1 MHACQIGQRVV
12 WRSNNFLFS
21 FCEVVSL
28 YYGQRDRE
36 VNNKEALSAVA
47 CLVLLIQ
54 FPSIFAAVNTRIF
67 IPTSPLHHSIPL
79 VTKILLKLRLEAWI
93 WVPLLYSTACLEGMK
108 HPKEPQVLID
118 PSLLTQS
125 HEPHMLPYCING
137 SFLHRKQRGT
147 WKVFCPTLPSC
158 PTLQGHFYVP
168 FKRGLWLRIFWKP
181 SPVTAQPF

>member
-1 MHACQIGQRVV
+1 MHAWEINQRVV
-12 WRSNNFLFS
+12 QCSNNFLFS
-21 FCEVVSL
+21 FCEAVSL
-28 YYGQRDRE
+28 YYGQRDRG

-67 IPTSPLHHSIPL
+67 IPTSPLNYSIQL

-93 WVPLLYSTACLEGMK
+93 WVAWLYSAACLEGIK

-118 PSLLTQS
+118 LSTDTLTQT
-125 HEPHMLPYCING
+125 PYAAILNLSYIANREAHG
-137 SFLHRKQRGT
+137 RYS
-147 WKVFCPTLPSC
+147 VPPLPSC

-168 FKRGLWLRIFWKP
+168 FKHGLWLRIFWKP
-181 SPVTAQPF
+181 SPVTKCPF